1 MHQNGGLNT
10 ILGSFW
16 GASYRFYLQSCN
28 KSKQQA
34 SRVSVLNFG
43 AQPRYY
49 ERSKMRQI
57 QPQPPQARS
66 RAPSSCKTLSKTSQ
80 NELEPT
86 PNVIAATVQ
95 TRPKN
100 LSNTSQNAPEASPK
114 STSCNRSYLP
124 DTSRN
129 DPKPNSCHRYYG
141 PDTSQNPLQDVHHH
155 PSPSRPHP
163 RARFQ
168 PGPRA
173 PRAKCTETPTKTT
186 LR

>member
-1 MHQNGGLNT
+1 MHRIGALNT
-10 ILGSFW
+10 ILDSFW
-16 GASYRFYLQSCN
+16 RASYRLKLRSCN
-28 KSKQQA
+28 KSKQA
-34 SRVSVLNFG
+34 TRVSVLNFG

-114 STSCNRSYLP
+114 STSCNR
-124 DTSRN
+124 
-129 DPKPNSCHRYYG
+129 
-141 PDTSQNPLQDVHHH
+141 
-155 PSPSRPHP
+155 
-163 RARFQ
+163 
-168 PGPRA
+168 
-173 PRAKCTETPTKTT
+173 AKCTETPTKTT